1 MKKLSRDEMKKVMG
15 GSDTIPGEGD
25 IVKCISDSD
34 CAQHYVCR
42 TRASDG
48 VKRCV
53 MGTGY

>member
-1 MKKLSRDEMKKVMG
+1 MKKLSRDEMKQVMG

>member
-15 GSDTIPGEGD
+15 GNVAPGD
-25 IVKCISDSD
+25 DSIVKCTSDSD

-42 TRASDG
+42 VRASDG

-53 MGTGY
+53 MASGY